1 MCISERETLIIIAVY
16 VDNLIILVED
26 ASEMQKIKD
35 VLKAQFKIKDM
46 RELHYC
52 LGVGVVQDKEN
63 KQIWLHQ
70 GHYIEKIVKKFGQ
83 TEAKT
88 VSTPADLNVK
98 LEKNDGVSKT
108 VDPTQYQSIVGSLL
122 YAAIAT
128 RPDIAQAM
136 GVVSKFCASPTEAH
150 LTAAK
155 QILRYLKGTADL
167 GLKYTMS
174 DNRTLI
180 GYSDADWAGDLDD
193 RHSTSGNMFML
204 ANGAVSWL
212 SKKQATVALSTT
224 EAEYIS
230 LSVATQEA
238 IWLQPRRYCIG
249 KKPCGPCQ
257 EQAHRYLLSLHS

>member
-1 MCISERETLIIIAVY
+1 MIENIICV
-16 VDNLIILVED
+16 
-26 ASEMQKIKD
+26 
-35 VLKAQFKIKDM
+35 
-46 RELHYC
+46 
-52 LGVGVVQDKEN
+52 
-63 KQIWLHQ
+63 W
-70 GHYIEKIVKKFGQ
+70 IVKKFGQ

-128 RPDIAQAM
+128 RPEITQAV
-136 GVVSKFCASPTEAH
+136 GVVSKFCESPTEAH

-155 QILRYLKGTADL
+155 RILRYLKRPADL

-174 DNRTLI
+174 DNGTLI

-204 ANGAVSWL
+204 AKGAVSWL
-212 SKKQATVALSTT
+212 SKKQRSRCPQQRQST
-224 EAEYIS
+224 
-230 LSVATQEA
+230 
-238 IWLQPRRYCIG
+238 
-249 KKPCGPCQ
+249 
-257 EQAHRYLLSLHS
+257 